1 MILAQRKIPSEEVG
15 KSIIVI
21 NRMLATSP
29 NQRLRRVGRLARL
42 SVETSLMEKRIGVY
56 AMVGKFPTYATKIEG
71 KGKKGR
77 KPIRRYG

>member
-21 NRMLATSP
+21 NWMLATSP
-29 NQRLRRVGRLARL
+29 NQRLSRVGRLARL

-56 AMVGKFPTYATKIEG
+56 AMVGKFPTYAMKIEG